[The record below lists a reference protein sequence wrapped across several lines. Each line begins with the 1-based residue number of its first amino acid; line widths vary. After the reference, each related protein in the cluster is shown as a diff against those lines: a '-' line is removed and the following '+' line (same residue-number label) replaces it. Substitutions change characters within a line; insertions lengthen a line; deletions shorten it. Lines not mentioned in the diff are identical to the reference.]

1 MTEHPNAVA
10 VRRSFEAWNSGRLDV
25 LGEYF
30 GEYFTDDAVL
40 HFAGNNAMSGTY
52 RGRDAVMDALARA
65 RRGGGTHSDVES
77 VLASDDHVITF
88 VRVTSERDGKTLDV
102 VLANAVKLDAD
113 GKATESWFL
122 PNDQRGYDE
131 FYS

>member
-1 MTEHPNAVA
+1 MTEHPNAA
-10 VRRSFEAWNSGRLDV
+10 NTRRGYEAWNSGDLD
-25 LGEYF
+25 F
-30 GEYFTDDAVL
+30 IREYFTEDAVL
-40 HFAGNNAMSGTY
+40 HLAGNNAMSGTY
-52 RGRDAVMDALARA
+52 RGREAVMDALARDSQGWGPHA
-65 RRGGGTHSDVES
+65 EMETI
-77 VLASDDHVITF
+77 LASDDHVITF

-131 FYS
+131 FFS